1 MKRPLRFVPLA
12 SEDRMAGPSD
22 TAAARARYYG
32 KPSANLRI
40 LVENRYRWMNSFI
53 EPHERGVEFG
63 AGPGFSRE
71 LIHSKNLLLTDFAE
85 SQWLD
90 VKNVD
95 AMATPFKDAEFDFAI
110 SVNMIH
116 HLAYPLRY
124 FREMAR
130 ILRPGGR
137 LILQDVRCSAFLRL
151 ALRLQRHEGYDFGV
165 DVYDEFVPCTN
176 PDNPWAGNNAIV
188 DLLLER
194 QSELSRRV
202 PELALVHQ
210 SYSEFLTLMNS
221 GGVVA
226 RTAYVPLPLPMAKLV
241 DRVDQLLTRGL
252 PKIFASQVQLVF
264 VRQ

>member
-1 MKRPLRFVPLA
+1 MKRTPRYVPLA
-12 SEDRMAGPSD
+12 TEDRMAGPSD

-40 LVENRYRWMNSFI
+40 LVENRYRWMNTFI
-53 EPHERGVEFG
+53 QPSDRGVEFG
-63 AGPGFSRE
+63 AGPGFARE
-71 LIHSKNLLLTDFAE
+71 LIHSKSLLLTDFAE
-85 SQWLD
+85 AEWLD

-116 HLAYPLRY
+116 HLAYPLRF

-137 LILQDVRCSAFLRL
+137 LIIQDVRCSVFLQA

-165 DVYDEFVPCTN
+165 DVYDEANACTN
-176 PDNPWAGNNAIV
+176 PDNPWAGNNAV
-188 DLLLER
+188 MDLLLEK
-194 QSELSRRV
+194 QSELERRV
-202 PELALVHQ
+202 PELALVHR
-210 SYSEFLTLMNS
+210 SYSEFLTLLNS

-226 RTAYVPLPLPMAKLV
+226 RTAYVPLPLSVVKLV
-241 DRVDQLLTRGL
+241 DTLDRFLTRSW
-252 PKIFASQVQLVF
+252 PRVFASQVQLVF